1 MGRNHAHTTWTRT
14 APEPRL
20 WNSWTCLEA
29 SGGMDQED
37 RGSHRAARR
46 KARTARRARAAR
58 TARGGCAVA
67 APSERTRGRAA
78 AAWSL
83 AACGSRHGATWP
95 RAWLAPRGS
104 HRAARHAVHRA
115 RAARSARRGCAATPQ
130 PAAALARLHVRTVKS
145 SAERCSVSP
154 NSPAARANSRSRP
167 ARRATS
173 RISRRARV
181 ASGLSAFW
189 MMEGRHARLSSEHE
203 ADGTSGEDPA
213 RRGAR
218 KQSEL
223 FIGTKLQHFSAVSSA
238 SPLGGLST
246 CCC

>member
-1 MGRNHAHTTWTRT
+1 MARIAQPGARLALLVARERHALLVEFAQSPHPASALTDGQR
-14 APEPRL
+14 PRV
-20 WNSWTCLEA
+20 
-29 SGGMDQED
+29 SGCV
-37 RGSHRAARR
+37 R
-46 KARTARRARAAR
+46 
-58 TARGGCAVA
+58 
-67 APSERTRGRAA
+67 
-78 AAWSL
+78 
-83 AACGSRHGATWP
+83 
-95 RAWLAPRGS
+95 LAPRG
-104 HRAARHAVHRA
+104 HVAACVA
-115 RAARSARRGCAATPQ
+115 RAAWLSPRGPSRSSPRASGSLCSSSCAATPQ

-167 ARRATS
+167 ARRAAS

-238 SPLGGLST
+238 PALNGLST
-246 CCC
+246 CCR